1 MSFLDKLLGRKP
13 KAEAE
18 KAATAAV
25 PPEIR
30 TWTDALF
37 QQLQPANIR
46 FQPGETLGDVV
57 ARILDQEERNVR
69 AGDDSQEL
77 KELKFAGLASLRQQF
92 GVAASSAAKEK
103 TVSEPAV
110 DRPAEATYEML
121 MGGVEELKDVP
132 ITNLM
137 QLVVGWGRV
146 VEYIGKTRGLPEEW
160 IREYRRVGLTV
171 DAGEKGQELV
181 AWFRGSREMVEVYR
195 EKLRESGLDAG
206 PA

>member
-1 MSFLDKLLGRKP
+1 MSFLEKLLGRKP
-13 KAEAE
+13 KAEAG
-18 KAATAAV
+18 KPAPAAV
-25 PPEIR
+25 PPAIR
-30 TWTDALF
+30 AWTDALF

-46 FQPGETLGDVV
+46 FQAGETLGDVV
-57 ARILDQEERNVR
+57 ARILDREGRNVR
-69 AGDDSQEL
+69 AGGDPPEL

-92 GVAASSAAKEK
+92 GVPASTAAKEK

-181 AWFRGSREMVEVYR
+181 AWFHGSREMVEVYR